1 MSKPEDQFFS
11 KNLAALRILWGQ
23 IRRSDRAEP
32 EKDRVRALKRIPFF
46 EHLRRSELEEVAKL
60 MFERE
65 YQEDEY
71 LFEMGQPG
79 EALFILLSG
88 EITIEVPTGDS
99 PQVIARLTKNSF
111 VGELAL
117 MDASPRSASAR
128 SVTSTKALALFR
140 SDLDNLLQTH
150 PQIAARIYQ
159 ALATII
165 GNRLKA
171 TNELIDR
178 QTLKAVA

>member
-1 MSKPEDQFFS
+1 MSKSETTVFPR
-11 KNLAALRILWGQ
+11 NLSALRIFWGQ
-23 IRRSDRAEP
+23 LRRSDRSGP
-32 EKDRVRALKRIPFF
+32 EKDRVRALKYIPLF
-46 EHLRRSELEEVAKL
+46 EHLRRHELEEVAKI

-88 EITIEVPTGDS
+88 EIVIEVPHGDS
-99 PQVIARLTKNSF
+99 LQAIARLAKNSF

-128 SVTSTKALALFR
+128 AITGTKALALFR
-140 SDLDNLLQTH
+140 SDLDNLMESH
-150 PQIAARIYQ
+150 PKIAARIYQ

-171 TNELIDR
+171 TNELIEK